1 MTDMARLAAKALT
14 LLDLTNLADDC
25 DSAAIAKLCAKAV
38 TPHGNVAA
46 VCVWPRFVA
55 EARRHLAGTSVKV
68 ATVANFPAGGDDAN
82 TASAEAARS
91 FADGADEVDVV
102 IPYEQLMAGDERA
115 VERLILATA
124 AHRPPG
130 RRLKTILE
138 TGELRTP
145 ELIAKAARIAINS
158 GADFVK
164 TSTGKTKV
172 SATPEAARIMLEAIR
187 DAGRPVGIKPSGGI
201 RTLEDAAVYLD
212 LASEIMGPG
221 WVSPATFR
229 FGASG
234 LLDDLLA
241 RLGHSAATHEKD
253 SVY

>member
-1 MTDMARLAAKALT
+1 MTDMDRLAAKALT
-14 LLDLTNLADDC
+14 LLDLTNLAEDC

-46 VCVWPRFVA
+46 VCIWPRFVA
-55 EARRHLAGTSVKV
+55 EARRRLAGTGVKV
-68 ATVANFPAGGDDAN
+68 ATVANFPHGGGDAE
-82 TASAEAARS
+82 TAAAEAARS
-91 FADGADEVDVV
+91 FTDGADEVDVV
-102 IPYEQLMAGDERA
+102 IPYRRLMAGDERA
-115 VERLILATA
+115 VEQLIVATA
-124 AHRPPG
+124 AQRLAG

-138 TGELRTP
+138 TGELQTP
-145 ELIAKAARIAINS
+145 ELITKAARIAIS
-158 GADFVK
+158 AGADFIK

-172 SATPEAARIMLEAIR
+172 SATPQAARIMLEAIR
-187 DAGRPVGIKPSGGI
+187 DAGRPVGFKPSGGI
-201 RTLEDAAVYLD
+201 RSIEDAAVYLD

-221 WVSPATFR
+221 WVSPTTFR

-241 RLGHSAATHEKD
+241 RLGHSGTSREKD